1 MRKLKA
7 DDFVEMLA
15 TEIDSPYVDTRNFLR
30 GFRRCV
36 RRALESGGKVMLY
49 GVGTLKL
56 HRYGERKNYDLNA
69 GEVVTLPPVTRIV
82 FTPSPVLRKKVEE
95 IIPPDYVD
103 GEEMEEEGMDAE
115 D

>member
-1 MRKLKA
+1 MKA

-30 GFRRCV
+30 GFRKCV
-36 RRALESGGKVMLY
+36 KRTLESGGKVMLY

-56 HRYGERKNYDLNA
+56 HRLGERRNYDLNS
-69 GEVVTLPPVTRIV
+69 GEVVTLPPATRVV
-82 FTPSPVLRKKVEE
+82 FVPSPVLRKRVED
-95 IIPPDYVD
+95 IIPPDYVE
-103 GEEMEEEGMDAE
+103 GEEVEEEGLDAE